1 VNINQVEAV
10 FAEKTLWEYF
20 RILLRRWKLVVL
32 IFLFGL
38 SVGVV
43 VTMQTPETY
52 RTETVLS
59 PSNVDRP
66 SGFFPVELVDNP
78 KAQMDSFTG
87 QVSMKIVT
95 ELLKSHDTR
104 RLVVK
109 ALDLHEHY
117 EYREEDG
124 IGGSVK
130 KLGSLTSIQLGKD
143 EGILYLFVE
152 DRDPHMAVAI
162 AKSYVEVLSI
172 RNTQLHLTSEPSL
185 VRVLDN
191 PFLPYSRYRPSY
203 KLNLIVALLASG
215 ILTFLLCI
223 LLEVR
228 SVVRQTSLDDES
240 AMGQAT

>member
-1 VNINQVEAV
+1 VNINHVEAV

-38 SVGVV
+38 SVSVV

-52 RTETVLS
+52 RTETVLA

-87 QVSMKIVT
+87 RVSMKIVL

-104 RLVVK
+104 RLVVE
-109 ALDLHEHY
+109 ALNLQEHY
-117 EYREEDG
+117 KYREEDG
-124 IGGSVK
+124 LRGSVK

-152 DRDPHMAVAI
+152 DHDPQMAVAI
-162 AKSYVEVLSI
+162 AKSYVEVLSV
-172 RNTQLHLTSEPSL
+172 RNTQLQLTSEPSL

-203 KLNLIVALLASG
+203 KLNMIVAFLASG

-240 AMGQAT
+240 ALGQAT